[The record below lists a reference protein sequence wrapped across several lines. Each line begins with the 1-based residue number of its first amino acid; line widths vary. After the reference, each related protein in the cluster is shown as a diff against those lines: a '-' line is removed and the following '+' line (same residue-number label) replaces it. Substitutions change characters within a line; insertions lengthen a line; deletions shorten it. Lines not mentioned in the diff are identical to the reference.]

1 MRLPRL
7 VTLIIGLIV
16 ILGLM
21 IWLIESL
28 QRLFWQVGYYPLL
41 GQLLIFV
48 LIALIGTLVA
58 ALVYYLFYLPNTQQK
73 KRRRV
78 APKVPAA
85 KAEAAEENLKAVR
98 QQVSQIQDE
107 VARQELLTRSREI
120 EHSLSQ
126 GNLQVVVFGTG
137 SAGKTSLV
145 NALIGRMV
153 GQVGAPM
160 GTTEVGETYVLEL
173 KGMNR
178 EIVIT
183 DTPGILEAGV
193 AGTEREKL
201 ARQLATEADLLLFVL
216 DNDLRKSE
224 YDPLKT
230 LAEIG
235 KRSLVILNKSDLYLD
250 SDRELILARL
260 RERVRGII
268 SPSDVIAV
276 SANPQ
281 SVRLE
286 DGAMLTPDPDIM
298 PLIRRMVAVL
308 RAEGEDL
315 LADNILLQSQRL
327 ADKARQLIDAQRRR
341 QADKIVDRFQ
351 WIGAGVV
358 AATPL
363 PVVDML
369 ATAAVNAQM
378 VVEIGRIYGCD
389 INMERGRELALSLA
403 KTLTGLGIVKGA
415 ITLVTTAL
423 QLSIGG
429 IIVGRAI
436 QAVTAAYLTRIAGKS
451 FIEYFRHDQDWGD
464 GGITE
469 VVQRQFQ
476 LNRKDEFIKSFVQ
489 DAISRVVKPLHLD
502 ELLPSMDAD
511 NGMEEPEYPK
521 EVAQVRLTP
530 LNPRS
535 SRNPPN
541 PHSDRNSHS
550 DRKLDRVELD
560 AAKADLKPLEL
571 YAELDDDWEPRPLKS
586 DNWEEYEEN
595 YQ

>member
-7 VTLIIGLIV
+7 VTLIIGLLV
-16 ILGLM
+16 IFGMM

-48 LIALIGTLVA
+48 VIALIGTLVG
-58 ALVYYLFYLPNTQQK
+58 ALIYYLFYLPNTQQK

-78 APKVPAA
+78 DPKVPAA

-98 QQVSQIQDE
+98 KQVSQIQDE

-120 EHSLSQ
+120 EHTLSQ

-286 DGAMLTPDPDIM
+286 DGNTLTPDPDIM

-378 VVEIGRIYGCD
+378 VVEIGRVYGCD
-389 INMERGRELALSLA
+389 INMERGREMALSLA

-489 DAISRVVKPLHLD
+489 EAITRVVKPLHLD
-502 ELLPSMDAD
+502 ELLPAIDIED
-511 NGMEEPEYPK
+511 NAEDDEMEPTYPR
-521 EVAQVRLTP
+521 EVAQVRLAP
-530 LNPRS
+530 MK
-535 SRNPPN
+535 SRNPRIPQN
-541 PHSDRNSHS
+541 RDWE
-550 DRKLDRVELD
+550 LVELE
-560 AAKADLKPLEL
+560 APKADLKPLQM
-571 YAELDDDWEPRPLKS
+571 YAELDDDWEPRSLKS
-586 DNWEEYEEN
+586 DSWEDYEEEYE
-595 YQ
+595 

>member
-21 IWLIESL
+21 IWLTESL

-48 LIALIGTLVA
+48 VIALIGTLVT
-58 ALVYYLFYLPNTQQK
+58 ALIYYLFYLPNTQQK

-78 APKVPAA
+78 PPKVPAA

-98 QQVSQIQDE
+98 KQVSQIQDE

-216 DNDLRKSE
+216 DNDLRQSE
-224 YDPLKT
+224 YDPLKM

-286 DGAMLTPDPDIM
+286 DGATLTPDPDIM

-327 ADKARQLIDAQRRR
+327 ADKARQLIDGQRRR

-489 DAISRVVKPLHLD
+489 EAITRVVKPLHLD
-502 ELLPSMDAD
+502 ELWSDSTE
-511 NGMEEPEYPK
+511 NEMEAPEYPK
-521 EVAQVRLTP
+521 EVAQVRLAP
-530 LNPRS
+530 LNPRN
-535 SRNPPN
+535 SR
-541 PHSDRNSHS
+541 SDRAKN
-550 DRKLDRVELD
+550 RELDLVELE
-560 AAKADLKPLEL
+560 APKTNLKPLEM
-571 YAELDDDWEPRPLKS
+571 YAELDDDWEPRSLKS
-586 DNWEEYEEN
+586 DNWDEYEED
-595 YQ
+595 YE